1 MRAALTR
8 PGMEGL
14 EFSSAEARERVL
26 RLLIRSHR
34 LGAPQGIHYQR
45 VVTGLASLLA
55 PDAVRDAVR
64 DLVRGRDVER
74 LHWPRWGQRD
84 NRYHAEDGYGAAQ
97 YLYVAGWEAR
107 AGVRGDRPE
116 CLEMAEAILRQAA
129 VGGEDELLA
138 IRIQEPL
145 DSAGWTTGAVLEALR

>member
-1 MRAALTR
+1 MARAPAGGRSDTLHTVVAAMGRPEEAAAMRAALTR

-74 LHWPRWGQRD
+74 LHWPR
-84 NRYHAEDGYGAAQ
+84 
-97 YLYVAGWEAR
+97 
-107 AGVRGDRPE
+107 
-116 CLEMAEAILRQAA
+116 
-129 VGGEDELLA
+129 
-138 IRIQEPL
+138 
-145 DSAGWTTGAVLEALR
+145 